1 MTLTGFTLVPPLD
14 RSARLVSFAQ
24 TPWGKLFLLATYASL
39 LILHE
44 KTWWLDMLAILAA
57 MTFFPLHRRVLLLAA
72 TLYWLAK
79 YTLFNWYAMYEVISA
94 QGVGSAID
102 VDVLRTSLIAA
113 ALLFCALYYGTAV
126 QWQQCYAMKRPI
138 VTLFC
143 IYLTLMALAWYAPMS
158 PLWRT
163 YLWGFIIVFGRY
175 IWFLCYSLL
184 DRNQAASDGF
194 PWQLRS
200 YLPFWIGLSTSPTP
214 IAKGAAYLRR
224 IEATT
229 PAELAVTQLK
239 GIKLLWWAFVLMIV
253 ETAFNGAV
261 HGTPGYLSAYFN
273 VPFSAGL
280 PTFHDAFYKAVAGD
294 YYPWY
299 INCLSLL
306 ARLFTNV
313 LYIAIWG
320 HVIISA
326 CRMAGFNALRGTYK
340 PLAAT
345 TLAEFWNRYFYYFK
359 ELLVE
364 FFFYPTYLRFFK
376 KHPRLR
382 LFFATVMAAGFGN
395 VLFHYIRDIQYIIQ
409 WGPWQAWLE
418 FHVYMFYGLV
428 LGTGIG
434 ISQLRNRTLR
444 PPVHWFR
451 RHVLGRSGVVAF
463 YCFVLIFDN
472 PDRNL
477 SIQDN
482 FVFVLSLFNIH
493 VR

>member
-1 MTLTGFTLVPPLD
+1 MRPAWFTLVPPLD
-14 RSARLVSFAQ
+14 RSPRIIAFAQ
-24 TPWGKLFLLATYASL
+24 TNAGKLMVLAVYAGLLM
-39 LILHE
+39 LHE
-44 KTWWLDMLAILAA
+44 KPWWLEMVIILAVL
-57 MTFFPLHRRVLLLAA
+57 TFFPAYRRGLLLGA

-79 YTLFNWYAMYEVISA
+79 YTLFDWHVLNDVIRT
-94 QGVGSAID
+94 QGVASF
-102 VDVLRTSLIAA
+102 VDLDLLRTILVAA
-113 ALLFCALYYGTAV
+113 VLVFCALYYGMAV
-126 QWQQCYAMKRPI
+126 QWQQRYPFRRPI

-143 IYLTLMALAWYAPMS
+143 VHFALMAIAWYAPLE

-163 YLWGFIIVFGRY
+163 YLWGFVIVFGRY
-175 IWFLCYSLL
+175 VWFLCYSLL
-184 DRNQAASDGF
+184 DRSHAASDGF

-224 IEATT
+224 IEAKNPT
-229 PAELAVTQLK
+229 ELAVTQLK
-239 GIKLLWWAFVLMIV
+239 AVKLIWWAYVLMWV

-261 HGTPGYLSAYFN
+261 HGTPGYVSHYFN

-280 PTFHDAFYKAVAGD
+280 PTYHDAFYKAVAGE
-294 YYPWY
+294 YYAWY
-299 INCLSLL
+299 VNCFSLL

-320 HVIISA
+320 HVIVSA

-376 KHPRLR
+376 QHPRLR

-395 VLFHYIRDIQYIIQ
+395 VLFHYVRDIQYIVQ
-409 WGPWQAWLE
+409 WGPWQALLE

-428 LGTGIG
+428 LGVGIG
-434 ISQLRNRTLR
+434 VSQLRTRSAG
-444 PPVHWFR
+444 PAGHWFR
-451 RHVLGRSGVVAF
+451 REVLGRTGVVVF

-477 SIQDN
+477 SIHDN

-493 VR
+493 LR

>member
-1 MTLTGFTLVPPLD
+1 MRPAWFTVVPPLD
-14 RSARLVSFAQ
+14 RNARVVAFAQ
-24 TPWGKLFLLATYASL
+24 TLVGKLVLLAVYGVL
-39 LILHE
+39 LYLHE
-44 KTWWLDMLAILAA
+44 KSWLWDMMVIIAA
-57 MTFFPLHRRVLLLAA
+57 MTFFPAQRRALLLVA
-72 TLYWLAK
+72 TFFWLSK
-79 YTLFNWYAMYEVISA
+79 YTLFDWHVLNEVVSA
-94 QGVGSAID
+94 QGVGSFID
-102 VDVLRTSLIAA
+102 LEVLRPTLIAA
-113 ALLFCALYYGTAV
+113 ALLFCAVFYGTAV
-126 QWQQCYAMKRPI
+126 HWQQSYAMRRPI

-143 IYLTLMALAWYAPMS
+143 VYFTLIVFVWYVPLS

-163 YLWGFIIVFGRY
+163 YIWGFIIVFGRY

-184 DRNQAASDGF
+184 DRGQAATDGF

-214 IAKGAAYLRR
+214 IAKGAVYLRR
-224 IEATT
+224 IEAKN

-239 GIKLLWWAFVLMIV
+239 GIKLLWWAYVLMAV

-261 HGTPGYLSAYFN
+261 HGTPGYMSDYFS

-280 PTFHDAFYKAVAGD
+280 PTYFDAFYKAVAGE

-299 INCLSLL
+299 LNWLSLL

-313 LYIAIWG
+313 LYLAIWG
-320 HVIISA
+320 HIIISA

-364 FFFYPTYLRFFK
+364 FFFYPTYLRYFK
-376 KHPRLR
+376 RHPRLR

-395 VLFHYIRDIQYIIQ
+395 VLFHYIRDIQHIIA
-409 WGPWQAWLE
+409 WGPWQALLE
-418 FHVYMFYGLV
+418 FHVYVFYGLV

-434 ISQLRNRTLR
+434 ISQLRSRTVR
-444 PPVHWFR
+444 PATHWFR
-451 RHVLGRSGVVAF
+451 RQVLSRVGVVVF

-472 PDRNL
+472 PDRSL

-482 FVFVLSLFNIH
+482 FVFVFSLFNIH
-493 VR
+493 LR

>member
-1 MTLTGFTLVPPLD
+1 MIPAWLTVVPPLD
-14 RSARLVSFAQ
+14 RSPRIVAFAQ
-24 TPWGKLFLLATYASL
+24 TVPGKLVLLAVYGFLLQ
-39 LILHE
+39 LHG
-44 KTWWLDMLAILAA
+44 KGWWLDMLVILTA
-57 MTFFPLHRRVLLLAA
+57 MTFFPGRRRLLLWVG
-72 TLYWLAK
+72 TLFWLAK
-79 YTLFNWYAMYEVISA
+79 YTLFEWHVLNEVISA
-94 QGVGSAID
+94 QGVGSFLDMEAFH
-102 VDVLRTSLIAA
+102 TTLIAA
-113 ALLFCALYYGTAV
+113 ALLFCAVFYTLAV
-126 QWQQCYAMKRPI
+126 YWQHSYAMRRPI

-143 IYLTLMALAWYAPMS
+143 VYLGMIVLAWYAPLS

-184 DRNQAASDGF
+184 DRGQAAVDGF

-224 IEATT
+224 IEAKDA
-229 PAELAVTQLK
+229 AELAVTQLK
-239 GIKLLWWAFVLMIV
+239 GIKLLWWAYVLMAV

-261 HGTPGYLSAYFN
+261 HGMPGYLSGVFS

-280 PTFHDAFYKAVAGD
+280 PTYYDAFYKAVAGE

-299 INCLSLL
+299 LNCLSLL
-306 ARLFTNV
+306 ARLFSNV

-320 HVIISA
+320 HAIISA

-345 TLAEFWNRYFYYFK
+345 TLTEFWNRYFYYFK

-364 FFFYPTYLRFFK
+364 FFFYPTYLRYFK
-376 KHPRLR
+376 KHPRVR
-382 LFFATVMAAGFGN
+382 LFFATLMAAGFGN
-395 VLFHYIRDIQYIIQ
+395 VLFHYIRDIEYLVR
-409 WGPWQAWLE
+409 WGPWQALLE

-428 LGTGIG
+428 LGVGIG
-434 ISQLRNRTLR
+434 ISQLRNRAAR
-444 PPVHWFR
+444 PAVHWFR
-451 RHVLGRSGVVAF
+451 RHVLGRAGVVAF

>member
-1 MTLTGFTLVPPLD
+1 MRPAWVTVVPPLD
-14 RSARLVSFAQ
+14 RFPRLISFAQ
-24 TPWGKLFLLATYASL
+24 TAVGKLVVLAVYAGLLM
-39 LILHE
+39 LHE
-44 KTWWLDMLAILAA
+44 KSWWLDMVIILGL
-57 MTFFPLHRRVLLLAA
+57 MTFLPAYRRELLLGG

-79 YTLFNWYAMYEVISA
+79 YTLFDWHVLGNVIRIQEVA
-94 QGVGSAID
+94 PLID
-102 VDVLRTSLIAA
+102 LDLLRTILVAT
-113 ALLFCALYYGTAV
+113 ALAFCALYYGIAL
-126 QWQQCYAMKRPI
+126 QWQQSYPFRRPI
-138 VTLFC
+138 FTLFC
-143 IYLTLMALAWYAPMS
+143 VYFVLIAIAWYAPLS

-184 DRNQAASDGF
+184 DRNQATGDGF

-200 YLPFWIGLSTSPTP
+200 YLPFWIGLGTSPTP

-224 IEATT
+224 IEAKDST
-229 PAELAVTQLK
+229 ELAITQLK
-239 GIKLLWWAFVLMIV
+239 GIKLVWWAYVLMWV
-253 ETAFNGAV
+253 ETVFNGAV
-261 HGTPGYLSAYFN
+261 HGSPGYLSHHFTL
-273 VPFSAGL
+273 PFSAGL
-280 PTFHDAFYKAVAGD
+280 PAYYDVFYKAVGGE

-299 INCLSLL
+299 VSCLSLL

-340 PLAAT
+340 PLAST
-345 TLAEFWNRYFYYFK
+345 TLTEFWNRYFYYFK

-395 VLFHYIRDIQYIIQ
+395 VLFHYFRDIQYIVQ
-409 WGPWQAWLE
+409 WGPWQAFLE

-428 LGTGIG
+428 LGVGIG
-434 ISQLRNRTLR
+434 ISQLRNRAAR
-444 PPVHWFR
+444 PATHWFR
-451 RHVLGRSGVVAF
+451 RQVLGRAGVVAF